1 MVILTPPPPKFSL
14 EFFNF
19 FYRENGFLGKNAKNM
34 KTENG
39 VKTALT
45 PLFKKL

>member
-1 MVILTPPPPKFSL
+1 MVILTPPPPIFLGKFL
-14 EFFNF
+14 I
-19 FYRENGFLGKNAKNM
+19 FYPENGFLGKNAKNI

-45 PLFKKL
+45 PLLKKL